1 MHSLNSIEPL
11 KWGLISWNLI
21 RRCLYCHKL
30 LIWEIQTYS
39 WRNVA
44 TDDVLPR
51 FSRQPMGKKAEGISP
66 FTPPPSSSA
75 RTDQMRGCKLK
86 CFPPLDPCVH
96 HISSNRT
103 KSHLIFLFFQLFSVF
118 LSYHFI
124 QRRDKKSYKDAT
136 NPSYVIQQ
144 RPSSV
149 PALLLVGCVA
159 AEGCDW
165 LSWLFV

>member
-1 MHSLNSIEPL
+1 M
-11 KWGLISWNLI
+11 
-21 RRCLYCHKL
+21 
-30 LIWEIQTYS
+30 
-39 WRNVA
+39 A

-51 FSRQPMGKKAEGISP
+51 FSRQPMEKKEREFLLSP
-66 FTPPPSSSA
+66 LLLRSSA

-96 HISSNRT
+96 HISSHRT
-103 KSHLIFLFFQLFSVF
+103 KSHLIFLSFQLFSVF

-124 QRRDKKSYKDAT
+124 QRQDKKSYKDAT

-149 PALLLVGCVA
+149 PALLLVGYGA

-165 LSWLFV
+165 LSWLSV